1 MHHPL
6 FFPTEAAPPE
16 ARPLPELP
24 LLVLV
29 GLTGVGKSSLLEALA
44 YPTLPDR
51 REVVDRYVL
60 PLFGAEGKALDRAE
74 RFALTRRFR
83 ETHPGGVAQ
92 ALSQARTLPAWP
104 LLFDGLRGE
113 AEVAYALGHLPL
125 ARFVV
130 LEARDLTRLARLL
143 GRGDRFDRVRLD
155 STDEEAIRSA
165 AEGVLSPEELE
176 QALSWG
182 FEARELLAKLK
193 IVAEERKNY
202 SPEGPRRL
210 LAGHPR
216 ALFLDTEALSVAE
229 EARQIREFVGRAHA
243 AH

>member
-1 MHHPL
+1 MRHPL
-6 FFPTEAAPPE
+6 FFPSETPPAE

-60 PLFGAEGKALDRAE
+60 PLLGAQGQALDRAE

-83 ETHPGGVAQ
+83 QTHPGGVAE
-92 ALSQARTLPAWP
+92 ALSRARTLPAWP

-113 AEVAYALGHLPL
+113 AEVAYALEHLPL
-125 ARFVV
+125 ACFVV

-143 GRGDRFDRVRLD
+143 GRGDRFDRVKLD
-155 STDEEAIRSA
+155 SADEDEIRA
-165 AEGVLSPEELE
+165 VAQGVLSEEELE

-182 FEARELLAKLK
+182 FEAQELLAKLK

-210 LAGHPR
+210 LGGHPR
-216 ALFLDTEALSVAE
+216 ALFLDTEALSLAE
-229 EARQIREFVGRAHA
+229 EARQIREFVGRVHA
-243 AH
+243 QH